1 MEIATGNL
9 ASALTMMWQGMLGLF
24 VVMIIIA
31 LIVYFLGKTI
41 K

>member
-1 MEIATGNL
+1 MTNL
-9 ASALTMMWQGMLGLF
+9 GTALAMMWQGMLGLF

-31 LIVYFLGKTI
+31 AIVYFLGKTL